1 MCLIARSSSIR
12 ESPESDG
19 GDNTAEHSQF
29 IHNQGGLTTE
39 GMGTKQRELMMS
51 EGINS

>member
-19 GDNTAEHSQF
+19 VVNV
-29 IHNQGGLTTE
+29 LTLQNIVSLYT
-39 GMGTKQRELMMS
+39 TRVV
-51 EGINS
+51 